1 MIWIYSPR
9 YRYRYLYSR
18 MGLAL
23 PSRRAFFLKSVFKIR
38 TWNFGNVRNST
49 WGIQRHSGQKQL
61 PRHHAELKFSRTT
74 WAHFPPKVLK
84 MSLTRIE
91 KYSERGYIL
100 KNPPGRLLIVTY
112 WTALGVWL
120 TPGGR
125 RFEPTKSPKWPFFSL
140 FFFNTYSLYSSA
152 FSFFFFVLL
161 LLASRF
167 VLRS

>member
-1 MIWIYSPR
+1 MRLLRDVGFSPR
-9 YRYRYLYSR
+9 QFLRYEPETSGIDVTLFRPYNDI
-18 MGLAL
+18 
-23 PSRRAFFLKSVFKIR
+23 PPKS
-38 TWNFGNVRNST
+38 NSH
-49 WGIQRHSGQKQL
+49 GIMPNQT
-61 PRHHAELKFSRTT
+61 FSRTT

-125 RFEPTKSPKWPFFSL
+125 RFEPTKSPKFHRVKL
-140 FFFNTYSLYSSA
+140 F
-152 FSFFFFVLL
+152 
-161 LLASRF
+161 
-167 VLRS
+167 